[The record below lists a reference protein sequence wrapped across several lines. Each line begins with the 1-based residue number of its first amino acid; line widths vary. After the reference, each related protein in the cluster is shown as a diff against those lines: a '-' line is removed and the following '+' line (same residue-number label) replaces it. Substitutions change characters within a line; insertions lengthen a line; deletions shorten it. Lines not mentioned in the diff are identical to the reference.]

1 MRAAPSPSAAV
12 IAPATAPAN
21 APANAPATDPAT
33 DPANASGGTHLLVGA
48 AALVILT
55 WGAYQARAVLV
66 SLLVSIFFAI
76 LGTPPLLWLQRR
88 RIPTVLAVL
97 LVVSAMVLILLLAAG
112 IVGASLTSFSA
123 ELPAYQERLR
133 EQVATLQG
141 WLSGKGVRGL
151 EKAVTGAFNPGAL
164 MGWTAALLTEL
175 GVALSNIVLVLLTIA
190 FILVEVDTLPNK
202 LRTALGRPR
211 QGFPQMTTFIGEIVH
226 YVLIKTGISL
236 VTGVVVG
243 TWLAI
248 LGVDFAVLWGFLA
261 FLLNYVPSVG
271 STVAAIP
278 AVLLALVQLGPGR
291 AALAAGGYMTVNF
304 ILDNVIETRLMG
316 RRLHLSTLVV
326 FLSLILWGGLL
337 GPVGMVL
344 CIPLTMTLKFACEQG
359 DGTRWIAALLAPGV
373 PSPPPPAASREP
385 AQGD

>member
-1 MRAAPSPSAAV
+1 VTDLVAPMTGP
-12 IAPATAPAN
+12 APAI
-21 APANAPATDPAT
+21 
-33 DPANASGGTHLLVGA
+33 GGTHLLVGG
-48 AALVILT
+48 AALVIIT
-55 WGAYQARAVLV
+55 WGAYQARSVLV

-88 RIPTVLAVL
+88 RVPTLLAVL
-97 LVVSAMVLILLLAAG
+97 LVISSMVLVLLLAAG
-112 IVGASLTSFSA
+112 IVGASLASFSA
-123 ELPAYQERLR
+123 QLPDYQERLGA
-133 EQVATLQG
+133 QVTALQA
-141 WLSGKGVRGL
+141 WLSAQGVRGL
-151 EKAVTGAFNPGAL
+151 EKALVGVFNPGAL
-164 MGWTAALLTEL
+164 MGWTATLLTEL
-175 GVALSNIVLVLLTIA
+175 GSALSNIVLVLLTIA
-190 FILVEVDTLPNK
+190 FILLEVDTLPQK
-202 LRTALGRPR
+202 LSTVLGNPR
-211 QGFPQMTTFIGEIVH
+211 QGFPQVTAFVGEIVH

-236 VTGVVVG
+236 LTGALVG

-248 LGVDFAVLWGFLA
+248 LGVDFAVLWGFIA

-291 AALAAGGYMTVNF
+291 AALAAGGYMAVNF

-359 DGTRWIAALLAPGV
+359 EGTRWIAALLAPGV
-373 PSPPPPAASREP
+373 PNPPRTAASREP
-385 AQGD
+385 SRGG

>member
-1 MRAAPSPSAAV
+1 MSVAPPPGAPVTESATD
-12 IAPATAPAN
+12 PGP
-21 APANAPATDPAT
+21 DPAT
-33 DPANASGGTHLLVGA
+33 DRATATGGTHLLVGA

-55 WGAYQARAVLV
+55 WGAYQARSVLV

-88 RIPTVLAVL
+88 RVPTLLGVL
-97 LVVSAMVLILLLAAG
+97 LVVSAMVLILLLAAA
-112 IVGASLTSFSA
+112 IVGASLTSFSS
-123 ELPAYQERLR
+123 ELPGYQERLHALV
-133 EQVATLQG
+133 VALQA
-141 WLSGKGVRGL
+141 WLSAHGVKGL
-151 EKAVTGAFNPGAL
+151 EKALMGVFNPGAL
-164 MGWTAALLTEL
+164 MGWTATLLTEL
-175 GVALSNIVLVLLTIA
+175 GLALSNILLVLLTIA
-190 FILVEVDTLPNK
+190 FILLEVDTYPGK
-202 LRTALGRPR
+202 LRAVLGSPR
-211 QGFPQMTTFIGEIVH
+211 QGFPQVTTFVGEIEH

-236 VTGVVVG
+236 ATGVLVG
-243 TWLAI
+243 GWLAI
-248 LGVDFAVLWGFLA
+248 LGVDFAVLWGFIA

-326 FLSLILWGGLL
+326 FLSLIVWGGLL

-359 DGTRWIAALLAPGV
+359 AGTRWIAALLAPGV
-373 PSPPPPAASREP
+373 PNPPHRPASREP
-385 AQGD
+385 SLGG

>member
-1 MRAAPSPSAAV
+1 V
-12 IAPATAPAN
+12 I
-21 APANAPATDPAT
+21 
-33 DPANASGGTHLLVGA
+33 
-48 AALVILT
+48 IT
-55 WGAYQARAVLV
+55 WGAWQAQPVLV

-88 RIPTVLAVL
+88 RVPTLVAVL
-97 LVVSAMVLILLLAAG
+97 LVVSAMVLVLLLAAG

-133 EQVATLQG
+133 AQVAALQG
-141 WLSGKGVRGL
+141 WLADHGVRGL
-151 EKAVTGAFNPGAL
+151 EKALLGAFNPGAL
-164 MGWTAALLTEL
+164 MGWTATLLTQL
-175 GVALSNIVLVLLTIA
+175 GLALSNILLVLLTIA
-190 FILVEVDTLPNK
+190 FILLEVDTFPGK
-202 LRTALGRPR
+202 LRAVLGSPR
-211 QGFPQMTTFIGEIVH
+211 QDFPQVTAFVREIEH

-236 VTGVVVG
+236 ATGVLVG
-243 TWLAI
+243 AWLAI
-248 LGVDFAVLWGFLA
+248 LGVDFAVLWGFIA

-278 AVLLALVQLGPGR
+278 AVLLALVQLGPGQ

-359 DGTRWIAALLAPGV
+359 EGTRWIALLLAPGE
-373 PSPPPPAASREP
+373 PSLPPLAGKRRRAAAPS
-385 AQGD
+385 A